1 MISPT
6 TRILSAAGITLML
19 AACGGSDDALPT
31 ITAETRSVEFTVS
44 ARGELIASEAL
55 PVALPPGVRMGFNI
69 SWMAPEFS
77 EVKAGDVVARFDDTQ
92 IIETR
97 QSTALAVAKSDFT
110 LSDMARIGNLEQI
123 RIDHESG
130 RVDGERDISEAF
142 ASVDERLMSRNE
154 IIDALS
160 DVDYLNVEAAF
171 LEWQWETF
179 DQRMQAEQNTIRA
192 EQQGEKAK
200 LDKQDIALKMM
211 ELRSP
216 ADGTFIY
223 AETRWGGKLGKGKR
237 VFPGMPIGLLPV
249 RGKVR
254 ARLYVAETDAVG
266 LAEGQA
272 VRLRLDTAT
281 DREFTASVISVSAV
295 ASPLKRGEPQKFFT
309 IEADFDE
316 IDVDL
321 MRVGSRLRAE
331 IVTTSLDDVIVVPT
345 QAVYG
350 DSDSAYL
357 FIAKGGKAE
366 RRDVTLGE
374 RGPDL
379 VQVTAG
385 IDSGERIVLVT
396 PENAG

>member
-295 ASPLKRGEPQKFFT
+295 ASRSSAASRRSSLP
-309 IEADFDE
+309 
-316 IDVDL
+316 
-321 MRVGSRLRAE
+321 SRL
-331 IVTTSLDDVIVVPT
+331 
-345 QAVYG
+345 
-350 DSDSAYL
+350 
-357 FIAKGGKAE
+357 
-366 RRDVTLGE
+366 TLT
-374 RGPDL
+374 RSMS
-379 VQVTAG
+379 T
-385 IDSGERIVLVT
+385 
-396 PENAG
+396 